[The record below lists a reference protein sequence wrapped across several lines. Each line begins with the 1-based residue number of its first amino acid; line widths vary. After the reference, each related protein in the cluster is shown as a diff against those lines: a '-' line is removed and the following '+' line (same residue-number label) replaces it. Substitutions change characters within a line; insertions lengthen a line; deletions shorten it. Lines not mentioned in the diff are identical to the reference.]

1 MMSAKDLMS
10 TGTPTL
16 SFDETV
22 TTAIEKMKGQAL
34 GFIAV
39 MASQDRYHGVIT
51 EAGLMRAYLR
61 LQTQPEKQALIFYR
75 DCFEPTQLVHE
86 SEDFSSVVKK
96 IMTSVGHR
104 VFVINDRGEV
114 QGHIS
119 AKDILPYFSISP
131 QAGSRNPVLE
141 SQGQLNSDMYLYE
154 SFFAKSPFMM
164 HSVDFE
170 GKILMANEMLH
181 LVLGYDYGE
190 LISKTIFHLYPKSSH
205 EQAKSA
211 LKTIKDRGF
220 HQVVEG
226 QMVAKSGV
234 EIDVELVSRALYDPQ
249 GKALGTMTVSRPR
262 DMSLVLKALPYL

>member
-1 MMSAKDLMS
+1 MMTAKSLMI

-22 TTAIEKMKGQAL
+22 TTAIEKMKTL
-34 GFIAV
+34 SVGFIAV

-61 LQTQPEKQALIFYR
+61 QQTQPEKQALIFYR

-114 QGHIS
+114 QGHVS
-119 AKDILPYFSISP
+119 AKDVLPFFSNSP
-131 QAGSRNPVLE
+131 AAQAQFTTEN
-141 SQGQLNSDMYLYE
+141 QAQLKSEMYLYE

-164 HSVDFE
+164 HSVNFE

-190 LISKTIFHLYPKSSH
+190 LISKTIFHLYPKAAH

-211 LKTIKDRGF
+211 LETIKDRGY
-220 HQVVEG
+220 HKVVDG
-226 QMVAKSGV
+226 KMIAKSGV
-234 EIDVELVSRALYDPQ
+234 EIEVELVSRALYDSQ
-249 GKALGTMTVSRPR
+249 GAPIGTMTVSRPC
-262 DMSLVLKALPYL
+262 DMNLVLKALPYL